1 MSRRPTPICD
11 PVTIAGV
18 ALTGLATGMNHMA
31 TRKVESARN
40 DALEAER
47 IRQQGLDQQAAALN
61 LQSQDRYQDFEGKQ
75 DERSSELGKYFTQQQ
90 AEAPVA
96 AAMPA
101 SSSNITVA
109 NEDKARGEAK
119 KRTDQIGTALGELR
133 SFGDLLGDTSR
144 LQARDAGQIAQIGGF
159 KRGSSN
165 ILGLELD
172 GANGAGSGYR
182 MMGDIAGGLGKV
194 GVSAGLSG
202 AGGLGGMFGA
212 ASPYSFGAGGYT
224 GAGPFMPGKPG
235 LFNLYGG

>member
-1 MSRRPTPICD
+1 MCD
-11 PVTIAGV
+11 PITIAGV
-18 ALTGLATGMNHMA
+18 ALTGLAAGSNYLGGQ
-31 TRKVESARN
+31 KIESARN

-61 LQSQDRYQDFEGKQ
+61 LQSQDRYQGFEEKQ
-75 DERSSELGKYFTQQQ
+75 GERSKSLADYYTQQ
-90 AEAPVA
+90 EA
-96 AAMPA
+96 AAPAASALPA

-109 NEDKARGEAK
+109 AEKKARGEAK
-119 KRTDQIGTALGELR
+119 DRTNQIGTALGELR

-144 LQARDAGQIAQIGGF
+144 LQARDASQIGQIGGF

-165 ILGLELD
+165 ILGMELD
-172 GANGAGSGYR
+172 EANNAGGNYR
-182 MMGDIAGGLGKV
+182 MFGDIASGLGKV

-202 AGGLGGMFGA
+202 TGNGLSSMFGGA
-212 ASPYSFGAGGYT
+212 APPYSFGAGGYT